1 MPRKNLQ
8 QARALSNESE
18 EYAQLYFKYSVI
30 IEDQIYVVRH
40 MSDMTKEV
48 DEAYAKVCG
57 EHNNGSRGSCTRW
70 EFFDT
75 SKETKNWLTGNILFF
90 WQMAKFSF

>member
-1 MPRKNLQ
+1 MPRKNFQ
-8 QARALSNESE
+8 QARALSTELE

-30 IEDQIYVVRH
+30 IEDQIDVVRH
-40 MSDMTKEV
+40 MTKEV
-48 DEAYAKVCG
+48 KDKAYAKVCG

-75 SKETKNWLTGNILFF
+75 SKETKI
-90 WQMAKFSF
+90 